1 MKSRA
6 AKLVIKTK
14 NKCTTAKAVTVKP
27 KISGEI
33 DVQKTKE

>member
-1 MKSRA
+1 MKNTLRKQA
-6 AKLVIKTK
+6 LQVK